1 MTGSSAIQ
9 ADAIPAIAIGG
20 LRFRWRPDRPWVLD
34 IPAFTLARSERLFL
48 AGPSGSGKSTL
59 LALIAGIHRATEGKI
74 AVLGAD
80 LTALSGSARDRFRAD
95 RLGVIFQMFNLL
107 PYLSVLENVMLPCR
121 FSAARRARAI
131 AIAGS
136 VSAEAR
142 RLLAHLGLDD
152 PGLEGRAAA
161 ELSVGQQQRVA
172 AARALIGR
180 PDLIVADE
188 PTSALDTDRRLDFV
202 QLLRGEC
209 ESAGAAL
216 LFVGHDRSLAGHFDR
231 VVELPAINAAPSV
244 G

>member
-1 MTGSSAIQ
+1 MTGSSTIQ

-34 IPAFTLARSERLFL
+34 IPAFTLAAGERLFL

-107 PYLSVLENVMLPCR
+107 PYLSVLENVTLPCR
-121 FSAARRARAI
+121 FSTARRARAI
-131 AIAGS
+131 AAAGS

-142 RLLAHLGLDD
+142 RLLAHLGLGD

-188 PTSALDTDRRLDFV
+188 PTSALDADRRLDFV
-202 QLLRGEC
+202 ELLRREC
-209 ESAGAAL
+209 ASAGAAL
-216 LFVGHDRSLAGHFDR
+216 LFVSHDRSLAGHFDR